1 MAFVKRN
8 VRWQPILV
16 VLLVSALLLVALD
29 QRGSGPITAVRR
41 VAREVIS
48 PFQTGVNSV
57 FNPVRDLFDGVI
69 NYGQLRDRNLDLKR
83 KNEVLQ
89 GKLLRERAVGSK
101 VGELEKLLDLPT
113 FEDATGV
120 AARVVGGSPSNF
132 ERTVSINKGTSSG
145 IQVGQPVVAGA
156 GLVGKVTAVSRTVS
170 TVTLIN
176 SSGFGVGVRLEN
188 SNEQGI
194 AEGKSGENQMKLS
207 FLTDVKIVVKKG
219 ELTFTSATTDAVFP
233 PDIPVARVVSSQKL
247 AGALEP
253 TVILEP
259 VVNLDDLT
267 YVKVLR

>member
-156 GLVGKVTAVSRTVS
+156 EMPVIVAPSIPTSAISSKPVSGSITRPDLMTTSKVCLVGSGNGPAPLKV
-170 TVTLIN
+170 
-176 SSGFGVGVRLEN
+176 
-188 SNEQGI
+188 
-194 AEGKSGENQMKLS
+194 
-207 FLTDVKIVVKKG
+207 
-219 ELTFTSATTDAVFP
+219 
-233 PDIPVARVVSSQKL
+233 
-247 AGALEP
+247 GA
-253 TVILEP
+253 
-259 VVNLDDLT
+259 
-267 YVKVLR
+267 K